1 MSTIQYFRHI
11 VFRDKD
17 LTRWEVDI
25 EVRPAQ
31 MMRNENGKW
40 VYYDGPIKF
49 LSLAAEV
56 EVVVR
61 LLTISIHGQ
70 NFSNF
75 SKNTGIAI
83 IAFVRIGNR
92 FLIIT

>member
-40 VYYDGPIKF
+40 VYYDGPI
-49 LSLAAEV
+49 EV
-56 EVVVR
+56 
-61 LLTISIHGQ
+61 SFSGNGQ